1 MIPGCNLDFA
11 FVYLGCL
18 DSYGHMF
25 GWMSD
30 GYFEQLVRS
39 DQALGR
45 LLSALPEESSV
56 LLQSDHGGHERNHGT
71 DLPED
76 MTIPW
81 IAAGPTVRA
90 SHTIQSDVSLLDTAP
105 TLARMLGLKANSQWE
120 GRCVDEIFI

>member
-1 MIPGCNLDFA
+1 MIPGGNLDFA

-30 GYFEQLVRS
+30 GYFEQLKRS

-45 LLSALPEESSV
+45 LLAALPEESSV

-71 DLPED
+71 DLRH
-76 MTIPW
+76 IPAPVHQLTAKTFMNALFRHPPDTTATGADRHK
-81 IAAGPTVRA
+81 IVQSTV
-90 SHTIQSDVSLLDTAP
+90 IIDQ
-105 TLARMLGLKANSQWE
+105 
-120 GRCVDEIFI
+120 